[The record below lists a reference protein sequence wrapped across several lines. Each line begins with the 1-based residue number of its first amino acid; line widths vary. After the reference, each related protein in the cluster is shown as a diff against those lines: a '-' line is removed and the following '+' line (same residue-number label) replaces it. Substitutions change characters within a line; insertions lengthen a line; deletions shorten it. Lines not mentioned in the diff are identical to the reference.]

1 MAAHAAIVLLG
12 FRHATWGQ
20 EWVAPPVGI
29 PANTPPVSPT
39 SPQFVS
45 TALPV
50 VPQVCRLS
58 LEDARQRA
66 LVANRAL
73 VLAHLNVDGK
83 RYATAAATKDYYP
96 KILGN
101 VTYFHFDNPLG
112 SVLTTRGAIL
122 PTTISANV
130 LNQDSTL
137 STVFVAQPITK
148 LIAVNALVRISE
160 ADEKIAQAKL
170 DQGTK
175 QLLSG
180 VTQVY
185 YGLSGALHIQ
195 AALQLQASLLEQ
207 QLALTN
213 APDLRIGLVEL
224 RQGLLQV
231 QGTVRDLSDQLNDLV
246 GLPPVTAL
254 VIEDPVPPLPPVAT
268 ADQAS
273 QMAQVCNSEIREAEQ
288 TICKAEAALKVAHMD
303 YLPDVN
309 VVGGY
314 ANQTFA
320 NYIQN
325 NFNYVGVTA
334 TYTFWEWGK
343 KHDVELQRQTD
354 LSLAR
359 QNLQVT
365 RDKVELAARK
375 SFGAFDQALAG
386 YRLAGDMVQACE
398 AAEKVANTPAA
409 LLSAKTATGKAQL
422 AYMKAEIDYRVAH
435 AQLMQTLGQP

>member
-1 MAAHAAIVLLG
+1 M
-12 FRHATWGQ
+12 
-20 EWVAPPVGI
+20 
-29 PANTPPVSPT
+29 
-39 SPQFVS
+39 
-45 TALPV
+45 
-50 VPQVCRLS
+50 
-58 LEDARQRA
+58 
-66 LVANRAL
+66 
-73 VLAHLNVDGK
+73 
-83 RYATAAATKDYYP
+83 
-96 KILGN
+96 
-101 VTYFHFDNPLG
+101 
-112 SVLTTRGAIL
+112 

-213 APDLRIGLVEL
+213 VPDLRIGLVEL

-273 QMAQVCNSEIREAEQ
+273 QMAAGLQFRNPR
-288 TICKAEAALKVAHMD
+288 
-303 YLPDVN
+303 
-309 VVGGY
+309 GG
-314 ANQTFA
+314 AN
-320 NYIQN
+320 
-325 NFNYVGVTA
+325 
-334 TYTFWEWGK
+334 
-343 KHDVELQRQTD
+343 HLQSGGGIESGPHG
-354 LSLAR
+354 LLAR
-359 QNLQVT
+359 RERGRRLCQSNL
-365 RDKVELAARK
+365 R
-375 SFGAFDQALAG
+375 
-386 YRLAGDMVQACE
+386 
-398 AAEKVANTPAA
+398 
-409 LLSAKTATGKAQL
+409 
-422 AYMKAEIDYRVAH
+422 
-435 AQLMQTLGQP
+435 

>member
-1 MAAHAAIVLLG
+1 MHV
-12 FRHATWGQ
+12 
-20 EWVAPPVGI
+20 
-29 PANTPPVSPT
+29 
-39 SPQFVS
+39 
-45 TALPV
+45 
-50 VPQVCRLS
+50 
-58 LEDARQRA
+58 
-66 LVANRAL
+66 
-73 VLAHLNVDGK
+73 
-83 RYATAAATKDYYP
+83 
-96 KILGN
+96 
-101 VTYFHFDNPLG
+101 
-112 SVLTTRGAIL
+112 
-122 PTTISANV
+122 
-130 LNQDSTL
+130 
-137 STVFVAQPITK
+137 
-148 LIAVNALVRISE
+148 VRISE

-365 RDKVELAARK
+365 RDKVELVCA
-375 SFGAFDQALAG
+375 
-386 YRLAGDMVQACE
+386 
-398 AAEKVANTPAA
+398 KVVW
-409 LLSAKTATGKAQL
+409 
-422 AYMKAEIDYRVAH
+422 RV
-435 AQLMQTLGQP
+435 